1 MQPTNRLQRAAHNLE
16 QLAKYSGQK
25 TFDSTKANR
34 TVQIALRVLENKF
47 LGHQWNPQTHK
58 DIIEKMRKSVATI
71 KNNQG
76 AFFQNS
82 QLGLLQEEIDMLIRE
97 GMIKKVF
104 HADPVSSSLSAHL
117 QAPFRYIF
125 HLLTKRVAHAIRS
138 QIYRGWS
145 QKIKNKTIKELVE
158 KDYQARYKNWYE
170 SAKAKA
176 HSTHQLNKVQDIFN
190 DELAHLQ
197 SAVEK
202 NPQVKEIAE
211 LEKKAEETRKLFMD
225 IGGERIQL
233 KTSDGVNLD
242 ATYLSANE
250 FKHALKEQNGQ
261 KVAYTF
267 PSDIHLSGI
276 SVDPDHW
283 TNSSLIDKL
292 KRLGLLSDQDKPG
305 SGYGLL
311 YDHIAKQH
319 VIASKESLQ
328 KLSHTGCIQYDGKE
342 GLYKFAINPY
352 PPQYSPIFV
361 AEDFKQM
368 VLANGGRLQE
378 IFIKGEKEPIPAF
391 SHISPLIP
399 CPADFVALNIPDKK
413 GGFRKGTY
421 YIQKDKADELERMGY
436 LKTQNGKYV
445 WAHPQEVSADIPKNF
460 NDWNLQREGVAIL
473 SSGNAGVYEMHKGEA
488 LSLLMNGCD
497 VMMLNLRGYGG
508 SEGEPSVE
516 GNYLDL
522 EAAYQFVKH
531 QRKGIPDSKI
541 TAWAL
546 CLSGGMAA
554 HLAEKH
560 PYINLFLNQTYAEFW
575 NIARSTI
582 EEGLDDFLRKHIH
595 STSDRSQLRN
605 AIKKCLFPII
615 AGAAR
620 LVTPNYNVKDRLSKV
635 KGKICVMEATDDT
648 LMTGAETDQMIAA
661 IKGKKVNCQFVNIPG
676 GHCTPWNQVAI
687 YHNRWTGK
695 EVRPEDFVWASL
707 DGVNPIFIS
716 LADLQRGWS
725 FTTSDGTNYEFVM
738 NNREDPRSSVILNT
752 YPPGA
757 NRPTASNVITTY
769 EMTEKEIPRWVA
781 DLKLDPEFR
790 GHHHV
795 EKFLANAHL
804 GSPLIE
810 H

>member
-1 MQPTNRLQRAAHNLE
+1 MQPTNRLQQAANNLE

-58 DIIEKMRKSVATI
+58 DIIERMRKSVATI
-71 KNNQG
+71 KNNQH

-82 QLGLLQEEIDMLIRE
+82 QLGLLEEEIDMLIRE

-104 HADPVSSSLSAHL
+104 HADPISSSLSEHL

-125 HLLTKRVAHAIRS
+125 NFLTKRVAHAIRS

-145 QKIKNKTIKELVE
+145 QKIKNKKIKELVE

-176 HSTHQLNKVQDIFN
+176 HSTQQLNKVQDIFN

-197 SAVEK
+197 SVVER
-202 NPQVKEIAE
+202 NPQVQEIAE

-233 KTSDGVNLD
+233 KTADGVNLD
-242 ATYLSANE
+242 ATYLSTNE
-250 FKHALKEQNGQ
+250 FKHALQEQNGQ
-261 KVAYTF
+261 QVNYTF
-267 PSDIHLSGI
+267 SKDIHLSGI
-276 SVDPDHW
+276 SINPDHW
-283 TNSSLIDKL
+283 TNSSLIEKL
-292 KRLGLLSDQDKPG
+292 KRLGLLSDQEKPG
-305 SGYGLL
+305 SGYALL
-311 YDHIAKQH
+311 YDHIAKRS

-328 KLSHTGCIQYDGKE
+328 KLSHTGYIQYDGNE
-342 GLYKFAINPY
+342 GVYKFAINPY
-352 PPQYSPIFV
+352 PPQYSPISV
-361 AEDFKQM
+361 AEDFKRQI
-368 VLANGGRLQE
+368 LANGGRLQE
-378 IFIKGEKEPIPAF
+378 LFIKGEKAPIPAF
-391 SHISPLIP
+391 SHAQPLVS
-399 CPADFVALNIPDKK
+399 CPAGFVALNIPDQK

-421 YIQKDKADELERMGY
+421 YIQKDKAEELERTGHLKIQNEKY
-436 LKTQNGKYV
+436 LWVRPQNVYAAV
-445 WAHPQEVSADIPKNF
+445 PKNF
-460 NDWNLQREGVAIL
+460 NEWNLQQEGVAIL

-488 LSLLMNGCD
+488 LSLLMKGCD

-516 GNYLDL
+516 GNYHDL

-531 QRKGIPDSKI
+531 HRKGIPDSKI

-582 EEGLDDFLRKHIH
+582 EEELDHFLRKHIH
-595 STSDRSQLRN
+595 CTSDRSQLRN

-615 AGAAR
+615 AGAIK

-635 KGKICVMEATDDT
+635 KGKICVMQATDDT
-648 LMTGAETDQMIAA
+648 LMTRAETEQMKAA
-661 IKGKKVNCQFVNIPG
+661 IKGKRVNCQFVDIPG
-676 GHCTPWNQVAI
+676 GHCTPWNQVVI
-687 YHNRWTGK
+687 YHNRWTGE
-695 EVRPEDFVWASL
+695 EVRPEDFVWTSL
-707 DGVNPIFIS
+707 DGVNPIFIPI
-716 LADLQRGWS
+716 ADLHRGWS
-725 FTTSDGTNYEFVM
+725 FTALDGTSYEFLM
-738 NNREDPRSSVILNT
+738 NNPEDPQAPLILNT

-757 NRPTASNVITTY
+757 KRPTSSTFITTD
-769 EMTEKEIPRWVA
+769 EVTEKELPRWVA
-781 DLKLDPEFR
+781 DLKLEPEFR
-790 GHHHV
+790 GHHYV
-795 EKFLANAHL
+795 EKFLADTHL
-804 GSPLIE
+804 GSPLI
-810 H
+810 